1 MPDIA
6 MIIDE
11 ELLLSSGADLMNY
24 AVNDVVFKE
33 GDMPKYYFQIKTG
46 TVKIN
51 NYHEDGREIIHSV
64 PFDGHCLVESALFI
78 DKAYPVNAVAMTGC
92 EIIRLEKSKFLSLI
106 GSSPDLMAKLYSYTA
121 ERMYYR
127 HVMMNNISAPDPGTK
142 VKRVMESLKSYNQYT
157 SKYSY
162 QFPFTR
168 QQLASLTGLCVE
180 TVIRVVKKMEKEKT
194 VRIQNGKIFY

>member
-1 MPDIA
+1 

-11 ELLLSSGADLMNY
+11 EFLLSSGAELIKY
-24 AVNDVVFKE
+24 TVNEIIFKE

-51 NYHEDGREIIHSV
+51 NYHEDGREIIHSI
-64 PFDGHCLVESALFI
+64 PFDGHCIAESSLFI
-78 DKAYPVNAVAMTGC
+78 DKAYPVNAVAMSGC
-92 EIIRLEKSKFLSLI
+92 EIIRMEKVKFLELI
-106 GSSPDLMAKLYSYTA
+106 RNSPQLFEKLYLYTA

-127 HVMMNNISAPDPGTK
+127 HVMLNNISAPDPGTK